1 MRVVEKKEV
10 RGSQKWIRLAV
21 NNASSLFNREV
32 RAVSNIDPENTITW
46 VSPLVDDD
54 YAEYRDEN
62 FLNRLGITLSQRPL
76 DTFWP
81 HRGPQWDALGRTE
94 NGSVLLV
101 EAKANILEILSS
113 GTKATEKSRNLIVSS
128 IREVQ
133 DFLKVDHTICWTGK
147 LYQYA
152 NRLAHLYLLRE
163 LNGIDAHLLFV
174 YFIGDKDV
182 NGPKS
187 KIEWESALEVVKGI
201 LGIGNRHLLSKY
213 VSDVFIDVSELE
225 DVA

>member
-1 MRVVEKKEV
+1 MRAVEHKEV

-21 NNASSLFNREV
+21 NNAPSIFNREV
-32 RAVSNIDPENTITW
+32 RAVCNIGPDKTITW
-46 VSPLVDDD
+46 VSPLMDDD
-54 YAEYRDEN
+54 YAEYRDED
-62 FLNRLGITLSQRPL
+62 FLNRLGITLSRRPL

-113 GTKATEKSRNLIVSS
+113 GTRAKEKSRRLIDNS

-133 DFLKVDHTICWTGK
+133 DFLRVDHTICWTGK

-174 YFIGDKDV
+174 YFTGDKDV

-187 KIEWESALEVVKGI
+187 IIEWESALTVVKGV
-201 LGIGNRHLLSKY
+201 LGIGKRHRLSKY
-213 VSDVFIDVSELE
+213 VSEVFIDVLKLK
-225 DVA
+225 DVV